1 MMLGFWQ
8 SVQKGTPSWSLYSKL
23 QPWGYANQRQE
34 VVEILANHQGINLN
48 VKNKTGNNAFYWV
61 IENYEIAKI
70 LLETGKL
77 HIKDMK
83 AQYIH

>member
-1 MMLGFWQ
+1 L
-8 SVQKGTPSWSLYSKL
+8 SSKL
-23 QPWGYANQRQE
+23 QPRGYANQRQE

>member
-1 MMLGFWQ
+1 M
-8 SVQKGTPSWSLYSKL
+8 SLWIKIYFEKHNHL
-23 QPWGYANQRQE
+23 MKIFLITRQ
-34 VVEILANHQGINLN
+34 ISYYNLN